1 MKQIFTVSELTR
13 NIQLLLESSFD
24 RIWIE
29 GEISNLRRPGSGHVY
44 FTLKDE
50 RSQIRAVVF
59 RQSLR
64 AVKFVLE
71 DGMHIICRAAL
82 NVYEQRGEYQLII
95 EHVEPKGLGALQ
107 VAFEQLKA
115 RLQAEGLF
123 DCARK
128 RPIPFLP
135 GRIGVITSPTG
146 AVIRDILNITA
157 RRFSSIP
164 ILIAPVRVQGME
176 AAGEI
181 VEAFARM
188 NQIPDVDVIILAR
201 GGGSLEDLAPFND
214 ESVVRAVCNSRVPV
228 ISAVG
233 HETDFAITDF
243 AADLRAPTPSVAAEL
258 VCPRRKDLYESIFD
272 LRKRLRTSLTRR
284 LDRIRGD
291 LDDLSG
297 RLKYPGRRIA
307 DFRLRL
313 ASGADRLRPAMVNRI
328 EMNRRNLLDFRNK
341 LKYSSPVEKI
351 KNRRLEIEVA
361 KKYLVQAIVHRLDV
375 LKSELGGEMALLE
388 NMSPLAVLR
397 RGYSIVRTYPGG
409 RIVRRAEEVAPGDP
423 IEIKLSSG
431 QLKAEVREIVQR

>member
-64 AVKFVLE
+64 AVKFALE
-71 DGMHIICRAAL
+71 DGIHIICRAAL

-95 EHVEPKGLGALQ
+95 DLVEPKGLGALQ
-107 VAFEQLKA
+107 LAFEQLKA

-123 DCARK
+123 DSARK

-146 AVIRDILNITA
+146 AVIRDILTITA

-164 ILIAPVRVQGME
+164 VLIAPVRVQGME
-176 AAGEI
+176 AAAEI
-181 VEAFARM
+181 VGAFARM

-214 ESVVRAVCNSRVPV
+214 ESVVRAVCNSRIPV

-243 AADLRAPTPSVAAEL
+243 AADLRASTPSAAAEL
-258 VCPRRKDLYESIFD
+258 VCPLRRELEESIFD
-272 LRKRLRTSLTRR
+272 LRKRLRGHLMRS
-284 LDRIRGD
+284 LDRLRRD
-291 LDDLSG
+291 LDDLSL
-297 RLKYPGRRIA
+297 RLRHPGRRIA
-307 DFRLRL
+307 DLRIHL
-313 ASGADRLRPAMVNRI
+313 DSGTDRLRPAMLNRI
-328 EMNRRNLLDFRNK
+328 EINRRNVLDNQSK
-341 LKYSSPVEKI
+341 LKCFSPMEKI
-351 KNRRLEIEVA
+351 RSRRLGLEVA
-361 KKYLVQAIVHRLDV
+361 KKDLVQAIGHRLDG
-375 LKSELGGEMALLE
+375 LKSELGSDMALLE
-388 NMSPLAVLR
+388 NLSPLAVLR
-397 RGYSIVRTYPGG
+397 RGYSIVRTHPDG

-431 QLKAEVREIVQR
+431 QLKAEVREIIQR